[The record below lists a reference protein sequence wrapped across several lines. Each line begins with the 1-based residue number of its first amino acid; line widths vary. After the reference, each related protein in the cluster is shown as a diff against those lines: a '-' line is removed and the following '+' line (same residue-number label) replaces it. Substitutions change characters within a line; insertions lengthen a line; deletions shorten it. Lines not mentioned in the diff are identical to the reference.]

1 MPGWN
6 KDNRLRHNRE
16 YRVVYRV
23 GKSVANKDIVL
34 YFARNRQSNVRA
46 GFSVS
51 KKIGKSVVRNRVR
64 RLIKEVFRLHIND
77 IKPGYDLIF
86 IARTGNKSLKYDDME
101 RAVLDV
107 LKRAGLYID
116 KKNRVD
122 EI

>member
-16 YRVVYRV
+16 YRVVYRA
-23 GKSVANKDIVL
+23 GKSVANKDMVL
-34 YFARNRQSNVRA
+34 YFAKNKQSSVRA

-64 RLIKEVFRLHIND
+64 RLIKEAFRLHIND

-86 IARTGNKSLKYDDME
+86 IARTGNKSLKYADVE

-107 LKRAGLYID
+107 LKKAGLYID
-116 KKNRVD
+116 NK
-122 EI
+122 E